1 MHLGEWASAK
11 SGKLYQK
18 QKKPE
23 SKKNRQKTFV
33 MIVIKDEKRILGRR
47 RRRQS
52 KMKVNVNEFKVKVK
66 LLALPKSQVTF
77 TLGQQEKKK
86 TTKFI
91 DGAF

>member
-1 MHLGEWASAK
+1 
-11 SGKLYQK
+11 
-18 QKKPE
+18 
-23 SKKNRQKTFV
+23 

-86 TTKFI
+86 
-91 DGAF
+91 D